1 MLKKVLP
8 KPKTFNMDFLMNQ
21 QSKLNEFRTQLRQL
35 PKDVN
40 IEIYLRNQIKLNWL
54 LEDKSLHF
62 IQFVVTYTVE
72 LF

>member
-35 PKDVN
+35 PKDVI
-40 IEIYLRNQIKLNWL
+40 IEIYLRNQIKSNWL
-54 LEDKSLHF
+54 LEEKSLHF